1 MFRFNRGRLNQR
13 KNNFNRQKISR
24 GARPEQGE
32 GLEMTVLRV
41 FVQTLFT
48 YYKNI
53 IYIYSALSVTYV
65 TILKIIFRLGFLRI

>member
-24 GARPEQGE
+24 GARLEQGE
-32 GLEMTVLRV
+32 GLEMTVLQV